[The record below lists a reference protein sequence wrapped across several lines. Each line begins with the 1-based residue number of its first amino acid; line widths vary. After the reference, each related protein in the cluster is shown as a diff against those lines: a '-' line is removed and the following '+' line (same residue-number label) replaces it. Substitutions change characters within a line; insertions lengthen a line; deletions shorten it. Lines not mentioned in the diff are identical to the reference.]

1 MELLKQNELTANKA
15 AASVMRVT
23 GILFVLVLILDIV
36 GIFKVQVPTMVVA
49 FIIGEVLLFLP
60 TLVTNILKIQKGWV
74 KYFTVACAVLFTT
87 VLACVLAYHVV
98 ILYVY
103 PIAIAS
109 LFFST
114 KLSMF
119 TIVFTVLGTAGAQ
132 YVCFICGFVEDHNV
146 ENITQLIT
154 YLIMPRTIVL
164 IAVSAIIYVLC
175 RRTAIML
182 GSLMGAEKQ
191 KEIQKKTLEI
201 SGSMA
206 DMVNELEKVSSAS
219 AEANSS
225 ISGETMNVMRDSD
238 TNAESIKSIEQNITE
253 ISESLRSLSEM
264 SGKIAGLTEKANEI
278 TADND
283 NKITAASQNMEK
295 ISASTDDT
303 CDMIL
308 SLAAQ
313 SKKIAAISN
322 VISDISTQTNILAIN
337 ASIEASHAGEAGS
350 GFAVVA
356 DEIKN
361 LSEKTAAA
369 AEEIGDIISAV
380 TNGVEK
386 AADAMK
392 HNAALTRE
400 GVSDMETIRRSAEHI
415 GASNKEVTQ
424 NIEDMNS
431 VISNVFANSETV
443 TRELGTVSHNITGN
457 SDALQHVAAAIEEN
471 SAGTQTLD
479 SMVKQIKSM
488 AAELEQLTE

>member
-146 ENITQLIT
+146 DNITQLIT

-283 NKITAASQNMEK
+283 DKITAASQSMEK

-361 LSEKTAAA
+361 LSEKTATA

-431 VISNVFANSETV
+431 VISNVSANSETV

>member
-1 MELLKQNELTANKA
+1 
-15 AASVMRVT
+15 
-23 GILFVLVLILDIV
+23 
-36 GIFKVQVPTMVVA
+36 
-49 FIIGEVLLFLP
+49 
-60 TLVTNILKIQKGWV
+60 
-74 KYFTVACAVLFTT
+74 
-87 VLACVLAYHVV
+87 
-98 ILYVY
+98 
-103 PIAIAS
+103 
-109 LFFST
+109 
-114 KLSMF
+114 
-119 TIVFTVLGTAGAQ
+119 
-132 YVCFICGFVEDHNV
+132 
-146 ENITQLIT
+146 
-154 YLIMPRTIVL
+154 
-164 IAVSAIIYVLC
+164 
-175 RRTAIML
+175 
-182 GSLMGAEKQ
+182 
-191 KEIQKKTLEI
+191 
-201 SGSMA
+201 
-206 DMVNELEKVSSAS
+206 
-219 AEANSS
+219 
-225 ISGETMNVMRDSD
+225 
-238 TNAESIKSIEQNITE
+238 
-253 ISESLRSLSEM
+253 M

-283 NKITAASQNMEK
+283 NKITAASQSMEK

-356 DEIKN
+356 
-361 LSEKTAAA
+361 TA

>member
-1 MELLKQNELTANKA
+1 
-15 AASVMRVT
+15 
-23 GILFVLVLILDIV
+23 
-36 GIFKVQVPTMVVA
+36 
-49 FIIGEVLLFLP
+49 
-60 TLVTNILKIQKGWV
+60 
-74 KYFTVACAVLFTT
+74 
-87 VLACVLAYHVV
+87 
-98 ILYVY
+98 
-103 PIAIAS
+103 
-109 LFFST
+109 
-114 KLSMF
+114 
-119 TIVFTVLGTAGAQ
+119 
-132 YVCFICGFVEDHNV
+132 
-146 ENITQLIT
+146 
-154 YLIMPRTIVL
+154 
-164 IAVSAIIYVLC
+164 
-175 RRTAIML
+175 
-182 GSLMGAEKQ
+182 
-191 KEIQKKTLEI
+191 
-201 SGSMA
+201 
-206 DMVNELEKVSSAS
+206 
-219 AEANSS
+219 
-225 ISGETMNVMRDSD
+225 
-238 TNAESIKSIEQNITE
+238 
-253 ISESLRSLSEM
+253 M

-283 NKITAASQNMEK
+283 DKITAASQNMEK

-350 GFAVVA
+350 GFAIVA

-361 LSEKTAAA
+361 LSEKTATA

-431 VISNVFANSETV
+431 VISNVSANSETV